1 MESTT
6 SRSCSSVADTEC
18 QNQAHCM
25 GMGHSERPCKSRG
38 STGVPGCGPT
48 RRTASCSARPLEG
61 RAVTAGEHRPWRSS
75 PMLSAPPQLRVLGRR
90 SAVRGLTEAAPHRW
104 LGRAPGAVCVQ
115 ITAYRA
121 GHVLGAAM
129 FMVEIAGMR
138 CLYTGDYSRVS
149 DRHLPAADLPS
160 PSPNI
165 GEWVMARAWVRWAVR
180 FETDNDDEMIDPHRC
195 HHACMSRSCCAL

>member
-1 MESTT
+1 MVTN
-6 SRSCSSVADTEC
+6 VW
-18 QNQAHCM
+18 
-25 GMGHSERPCKSRG
+25 
-38 STGVPGCGPT
+38 
-48 RRTASCSARPLEG
+48 PL
-61 RAVTAGEHRPWRSS
+61 
-75 PMLSAPPQLRVLGRR
+75 LCL
-90 SAVRGLTEAAPHRW
+90 
-104 LGRAPGAVCVQ
+104 Q

-165 GEWVMARAWVRWAVR
+165 GG
-180 FETDNDDEMIDPHRC
+180 
-195 HHACMSRSCCAL
+195 